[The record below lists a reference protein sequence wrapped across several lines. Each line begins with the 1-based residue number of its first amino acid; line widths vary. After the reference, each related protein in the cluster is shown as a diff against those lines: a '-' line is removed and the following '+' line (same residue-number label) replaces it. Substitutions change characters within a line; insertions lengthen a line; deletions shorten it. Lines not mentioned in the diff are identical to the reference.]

1 MGGAALQAAI
11 LTNTGGP
18 KTDEVLLVDVAPLS
32 LGLET
37 AGGVMTTLIERN
49 ATIPC
54 KKNQVFSTYQDNQPG
69 ANIQVFEGELTMTND
84 KGRLS
89 EQDIERMVAEA
100 EKYAAE
106 DDAMKEKIEAKNALE
121 NYAYSMRN
129 SVNDEKMAGK
139 LEAADKETI
148 EKAVSETTDWLDAN
162 QMGEKD
168 EYEAKQKE
176 LESICNPIMM
186 K

>member
-1 MGGAALQAAI
+1 MGQIEVTFDMDANGVLNISAKDKETSAANHI
-11 LTNTGGP
+11 
-18 KTDEVLLVDVAPLS
+18 
-32 LGLET
+32 
-37 AGGVMTTLIERN
+37 
-49 ATIPC
+49 TI
-54 KKNQVFSTYQDNQPG
+54 
-69 ANIQVFEGELTMTND
+69 TND
-84 KGRLS
+84 KGRMG
-89 EQDIERMVAEA
+89 EQDIERMGAEA
-100 EKYAAE
+100 EKYAQE

-168 EYEAKQKE
+168 EYEGKQKE

-186 K
+186 KLYGAGGAEGGMPGGGMQGEPSDEGGAGPTIDE

>member
-1 MGGAALQAAI
+1 MPRGQPQIDVSFDIYANGI
-11 LTNTGGP
+11 LNVSAVDKSTGNEQ
-18 KTDEVLLVDVAPLS
+18 K
-32 LGLET
+32 
-37 AGGVMTTLIERN
+37 I
-49 ATIPC
+49 TI
-54 KKNQVFSTYQDNQPG
+54 
-69 ANIQVFEGELTMTND
+69 TND

-100 EKYAAE
+100 EKYAQE

-148 EKAVSETTDWLDAN
+148 EKAGSETTDWLDAN

-168 EYEAKQKE
+168 EFEAKQKD
-176 LESICNPIMM
+176 LEAIANPIMM
-186 K
+186 KAYQAAGGGAGGMPDMGGMM

>member
-1 MGGAALQAAI
+1 MIFLQ
-11 LTNTGGP
+11 LTIIC
-18 KTDEVLLVDVAPLS
+18 A
-32 LGLET
+32 
-37 AGGVMTTLIERN
+37 
-49 ATIPC
+49 
-54 KKNQVFSTYQDNQPG
+54 F
-69 ANIQVFEGELTMTND
+69 
-84 KGRLS
+84 
-89 EQDIERMVAEA
+89 AESCEYHA
-100 EKYAAE
+100 
-106 DDAMKEKIEAKNALE
+106 EAKNGLE

-168 EYEAKQKE
+168 EYEGKQKE

-186 K
+186 KLYGAGGAEGGMPGGGMPAGAPSDEGGAGPTIDEVD

>member
-1 MGGAALQAAI
+1 MG
-11 LTNTGGP
+11 
-18 KTDEVLLVDVAPLS
+18 
-32 LGLET
+32 
-37 AGGVMTTLIERN
+37 ERN

-54 KKNQVFSTYQDNQPG
+54 KKVQTFSTYQDNQPG
-69 ANIQVFEGELTMTND
+69 VNIQVYEGERKMTKDNNKLGEFHLDGIAPAPRGVPQIEVTFDMDANGVLNISAKDKATSAANHITITND

-100 EKYAAE
+100 E
-106 DDAMKEKIEAKNALE
+106 KNALE

-168 EYEAKQKE
+168 EYEGKQKE

-186 K
+186 KL